1 MNKFTIYLVIACLT
15 LLVCFTFLVR
25 ENLRL
30 GKELDRTE
38 ANTAIQLTEK
48 DNEILTLSK
57 NEMAL
62 KVKYEQK
69 DSAFNQACK
78 DRDINAKKV
87 SLLIQASMSYKD
99 SIVTELVEVPV
110 FVAGETKYIKVSNY
124 SDGWNTIENRLTGDS
139 LTNIL
144 AGVDSIKVINHFG
157 WYGFKLWPRF
167 LREKWQRTEWI
178 NKNPKMKYHINFT
191 SQLDR

>member
-1 MNKFTIYLVIACLT
+1 MTKFNIYLSLACFT
-15 LLVCFTFLVR
+15 LLACFTFLAR
-25 ENLRL
+25 ETIRL
-30 GKELDRTE
+30 NKELNRTE

-57 NEMAL
+57 KEMQL

-87 SLLIQASMSYKD
+87 SSLTKASMNYKD
-99 SIVTELVEVPV
+99 SIVTKLVEVPV
-110 FVAGETKYIKVSNY
+110 FIEGQTKYIKVSNY

-139 LTNIL
+139 LTNVL
-144 AGVDSIKVINHFG
+144 SGVDSIYIVNHFG
-157 WYGFKLWPRF
+157 WYGFKLFPRF
-167 LREKWQRTEWI
+167 LREKWNRTEWI

-191 SQLDR
+191 SQLDK